1 MYGSLSGLGNKN
13 WGPKQELREGFF
25 LEKQPGPIGPH
36 QLAEALW
43 STQYEAA
50 LVSPDGKDRLS

>member
-1 MYGSLSGLGNKN
+1 MGPFLVWETKIGDQNKSSV
-13 WGPKQELREGFF
+13 KVFF
-25 LEKQPGPIGPH
+25 EKQPGPIGPH

-50 LVSPDGKDRLS
+50 LVSPDGMHRLS